1 VPVAVEALRK
11 LLTDFNSRTGAK
23 MSAIVSRSGVPVA
36 WVLPDDAQVDNFAT
50 MAATLLGALEVMY
63 GILSVHG
70 VSGKMFF
77 VAMAEKQTAAFGKA
91 VADALGKAKGLL
103 GET

>member
-1 VPVAVEALRK
+1 MTTA
-11 LLTDFNSRTGAK
+11 G
-23 MSAIVSRSGVPVA
+23 MSASVAADRTRANADSRLVA
-36 WVLPDDAQVDNFAT
+36 LARESR
-50 MAATLLGALEVMY
+50 GEALEVMY
-63 GILSVHG
+63 GTMKMDAPNRITVASDSGILSVHG

-91 VADALGKAKGLL
+91 VEEALGKAKSLL